1 MFVGIVKRR
10 FIPSENQES
19 ENRGFNSTMTN
30 TGLTSPLFKGSQSNS
45 INMPSPTVTNL
56 NQTMTK
62 TYGGG
67 LIKGGS
73 YASFSTNK
81 ESEVTP
87 PILNNNDNDDL
98 DGVMQLEEDLHPEGV
113 KSSGS
118 LPPAP
123 PASPQIDRLLIEEA
137 EKKAAD
143 IVKKARA
150 EAKKLIEET
159 KLYSQSAFAQ
169 AETDGFNKGRESGFE
184 AGKEEMTNLILQ
196 AKDVLNQA
204 IREREL
210 LIRSIEPEMAKLSVR
225 IAEKIMRYQID
236 IDQGAVVN
244 MISSALDTL
253 KQREEIIIKVNQE
266 DYYYAKE
273 KKSVFASM
281 VEGLKKL
288 DVVVDSGVD
297 RGGCIIE
304 TDLGNIDARIST
316 QIHTLELV
324 FDKVAEERKQEYE
337 EEPSENSVG

>member
-118 LPPAP
+118 LPPARCCK
-123 PASPQIDRLLIEEA
+123 S
-137 EKKAAD
+137 
-143 IVKKARA
+143 
-150 EAKKLIEET
+150 T
-159 KLYSQSAFAQ
+159 SS
-169 AETDGFNKGRESGFE
+169 S
-184 AGKEEMTNLILQ
+184 
-196 AKDVLNQA
+196 
-204 IREREL
+204 REL
-210 LIRSIEPEMAKLSVR
+210 
-225 IAEKIMRYQID
+225 
-236 IDQGAVVN
+236 
-244 MISSALDTL
+244 
-253 KQREEIIIKVNQE
+253 
-266 DYYYAKE
+266 
-273 KKSVFASM
+273 
-281 VEGLKKL
+281 
-288 DVVVDSGVD
+288 
-297 RGGCIIE
+297 
-304 TDLGNIDARIST
+304 
-316 QIHTLELV
+316 
-324 FDKVAEERKQEYE
+324 
-337 EEPSENSVG
+337 

>member
-1 MFVGIVKRR
+1 MGIVKRR
-10 FIPSENQES
+10 TILSDSQETEN
-19 ENRGFNSTMTN
+19 NGVPFNSGMT
-30 TGLTSPLFKGSQSNS
+30 TSAVTSPLYKASQSPTLS
-45 INMPSPTVTNL
+45 MPPIGFNNNL
-56 NQTMTK
+56 NQTMTR
-62 TYGGG
+62 THGGG

-73 YASFSTNK
+73 YSSFVSK
-81 ESEVTP
+81 EEVAPVVSSEEVA
-87 PILNNNDNDDL
+87 
-98 DGVMQLEEDLHPEGV
+98 DGVMQLEEDFPSEGF
-113 KSSGS
+113 KSTGN

-137 EKKAAD
+137 EQKAAD

-184 AGKEEMTNLILQ
+184 EGKKEMSNLILQ

-204 IREREL
+204 IKEREL

-244 MISSALDTL
+244 MISSALETL
-253 KQREEIIIKVNQE
+253 KQREEIVIKVNQE

-337 EEPSENSVG
+337 ENSDENSVD

>member
-1 MFVGIVKRR
+1 MFVGIIKRKA
-10 FIPSENQES
+10 SDGQEAES
-19 ENRGFNSTMTN
+19 RVTSFSPPNITNSVMSN
-30 TGLTSPLFKGSQSNS
+30 TLLKASAHS
-45 INMPSPTVTNL
+45 INMPPPANVTSL
-56 NQTMTK
+56 SQTMTK
-62 TYGGG
+62 THAGG

-73 YASFSTNK
+73 YASFVSK
-81 ESEVTP
+81 EDVSSVGNN
-87 PILNNNDNDDL
+87 NNNDDL
-98 DGVMQLEEDLHPEGV
+98 EGVMQLEEDLHPEGV
-113 KSSGS
+113 KSQGS

-123 PASPQIDRLLIEEA
+123 PVSPQIDRLLIEEA

-169 AETDGFNKGRESGFE
+169 AETDGFNKGRERGFE
-184 AGKEEMTNLILQ
+184 EGKKEMSNLILQ

-244 MISSALDTL
+244 MINSALDTL
-253 KQREEIIIKVNQE
+253 KQREEIVIKVNQE

-324 FDKVAEERKQEYE
+324 FDKVAEERKQENE
-337 EEPSENSVG
+337 EEASK

>member
-19 ENRGFNSTMTN
+19 DNRVTAFNPPNIAN
-30 TGLTSPLFKGSQSNS
+30 TAMSNTLFKASARSV
-45 INMPSPTVTNL
+45 NMPPPATITNL
-56 NQTMTK
+56 SQTMTR
-62 TYGGG
+62 THGG
-67 LIKGGS
+67 LIKGGAYS
-73 YASFSTNK
+73 SFANNR
-81 ESEVTP
+81 EAEVTTP
-87 PILNNNDNDDL
+87 VINNNNDNDDL
-98 DGVMQLEEDLHPEGV
+98 EGVMQLEEDLHPEGV

-123 PASPQIDRLLIEEA
+123 PVSPQIDRLLIEEA

-143 IVKKARA
+143 IVKKARS

-184 AGKEEMTNLILQ
+184 EGKKEMTNLILQ

-253 KQREEIIIKVNQE
+253 KQREEIVIKVNQE

-324 FDKVAEERKQEYE
+324 FDKVAEERKQENE
-337 EEPSENSVG
+337 EEATN